1 MGDKINP
8 DNRCSHLYKELEYN
22 PKALDIMMEMQLA
35 LQVMYGEKRGT
46 ITPNSIVLIED
57 QIIGIREAI
66 YYFTCFAVEYHEL
79 CEKHNELHFI
89 KKTEEGRFELEFEVI
104 DMWHFLMNIF
114 LYSGIK
120 KFKYNLEFYYGDEK
134 DKQISYEQEKNESK
148 WWWELICRDYGQYI
162 DQLPYKSW
170 KTYKDPKINIDAL
183 EYRAEMLLRNF
194 FGFVRVFGINKEK
207 FYSLYVAKN
216 KENLDRQNRGY

>member
-1 MGDKINP
+1 MHNNNK
-8 DNRCSHLYKELEYN
+8 CSHLYKELEYN

-35 LQVMYGEKRGT
+35 LQAMYGQKRGT
-46 ITPNSIVLIED
+46 ITPHTED
-57 QIIGIREAI
+57 QFARIKEAI
-66 YYFTCFAVEYHEL
+66 YHFTCFTVEYHEMT
-79 CEKHNELHFI
+79 EKHNELHYI
-89 KKTEEGRFELEFEVI
+89 KGNEEGRLELEFEVI

-120 KFKYNLEFYYGDEK
+120 KFKHNLEFYYGDGK
-134 DKQISYEQEKNESK
+134 DKQISYDQEEKESRL
-148 WWWELICRDYGQYI
+148 WWESICRAYGQYI

-170 KTYKDPKINIDAL
+170 KTYKDPWINMDAL
-183 EYRAEMLLRNF
+183 EYKAEMLLRNF
-194 FGFVRVFGINKEK
+194 FGFVRVFGISKEK